1 MINQNKKGQ
10 YTWRYEMSLFKNPT
24 IFLLVWKILIC
35 SFAVIF
41 LFVTVIDLRENGTE
55 SLLQNG
61 RIFLII
67 FAVITGITILGYLV
81 YAAIM
86 GGKYIVDFTMDDKG
100 VLHSQAP
107 AQAKK
112 ARKLG
117 AVTAIAGA
125 ASGKPGFAGIGV
137 NSTRTEMY
145 SDFSKVK
152 SVKAYP
158 RRNIIKVNSPF
169 NKNQVYASK
178 EDFDFVL
185 NYIRTHTNK

>member
-1 MINQNKKGQ
+1 MIKKNDNGQ

-125 ASGKPGFAGIGV
+125 ASGKPGFAGIGI

>member
-1 MINQNKKGQ
+1 
-10 YTWRYEMSLFKNPT
+10 MSLFKNPT

-125 ASGKPGFAGIGV
+125 ASGKPGFAGIGI

-158 RRNIIKVNSPF
+158 RRNIIKVNLPF

>member
-1 MINQNKKGQ
+1 MIKKNDNGQ
-10 YTWRYEMSLFKNPT
+10 YTWRYEISLIKNPSV
-24 IFLLVWKILIC
+24 FLLVWKILLI
-35 SFAVIF
+35 SFAAIF
-41 LFVTVIDLRENGTE
+41 LFIGLIDLKENGVE
-55 SLLQNG
+55 SLIPNL

-67 FAVITGITILGYLV
+67 FGVITAITVIGYLI

-125 ASGKPGFAGIGV
+125 ASGKPGFAGIGI

>member
-125 ASGKPGFAGIGV
+125 ASGKPGFAGIGI